1 VTTPIRVG
9 TRRSALARAQ
19 TALVLGR
26 LRHADPSATFE
37 LVALDSAGDRERSP
51 AAPLDFTGIFEEML
65 SRDRID
71 LAVHS
76 AKDLPA
82 RTPSQFTIFAYPPRA
97 DVRDCLVARHVLRGG
112 RLPLRARV
120 GSSSLRRRAQ
130 LLRWRPDL
138 EVVEVRGNV
147 DTRIGLVRSRS
158 VDAVALAVS
167 GISRLGRQAEISYVL
182 PAGRFLPAPGQ
193 GALALEGRREDRRV
207 RRLAGTIDSPNARA
221 AVTAERELA
230 ATLGGDCRLPLGALA
245 RVHERRLVLR
255 AEVLSP
261 DGTIGLAAS
270 GSDSLANAGHLGRQ
284 VGRSLRAA
292 GARELLAQSP
302 R

>member
-1 VTTPIRVG
+1 MTERFRVG
-9 TRRSALARAQ
+9 TRRSPLARVQTAWVLARLARA
-19 TALVLGR
+19 APGVR
-26 LRHADPSATFE
+26 FE
-37 LVALDSAGDRERSP
+37 PVAVDTSGDRDRSVGSSP
-51 AAPLDFTGIFEEML
+51 DFTDTI
-65 SRDRID
+65 DRALLRGEVD

-147 DTRIGLVRSRS
+147 DTRIGLVRSQS

-182 PAGRFLPAPGQ
+182 PVGRFLPAPGQ

-230 ATLGGDCRLPLGALA
+230 ATLGGDCHLPLGALA